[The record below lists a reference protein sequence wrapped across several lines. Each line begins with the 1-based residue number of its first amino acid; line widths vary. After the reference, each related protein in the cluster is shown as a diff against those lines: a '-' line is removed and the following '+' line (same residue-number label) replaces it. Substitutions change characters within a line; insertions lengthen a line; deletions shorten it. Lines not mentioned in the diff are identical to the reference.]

1 MLYRRNEKGCYEAV
15 TDKGEVIAF
24 EDKHEMIEFIKIR
37 EELCYILG
45 KEPERAEF
53 SPELCAQAD
62 EPCAESVSVGKRVS
76 FFIHEGEYEY
86 LGAELKKKAL
96 A

>member
-1 MLYRRNEKGCYEAV
+1 MLYRRNEKGRYEAV
-15 TDKGEVIAF
+15 TDKGEVIAL

-45 KEPERAEF
+45 KEPERVEF
-53 SPELCAQAD
+53 SEELREAPAL
-62 EPCAESVSVGKRVS
+62 SVHSGQGKRVTFRVNRGS
-76 FFIHEGEYEY
+76 YRVRGLNKI
-86 LGAELKKKAL
+86 KKAL